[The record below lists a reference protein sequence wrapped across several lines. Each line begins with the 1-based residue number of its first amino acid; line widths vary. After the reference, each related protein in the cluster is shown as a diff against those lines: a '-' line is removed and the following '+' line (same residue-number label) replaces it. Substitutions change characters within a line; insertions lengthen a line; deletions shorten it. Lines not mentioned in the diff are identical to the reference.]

1 MALEFLQIVLGLLL
15 IFVLPGVALIKAMF
29 PRPGELDQE
38 YNGIYVLALGMTTS
52 VCITILV
59 GFVLGS
65 LPVKD
70 DGTGYFDR
78 PLIIGSLVSMA

>member
-1 MALEFLQIVLGLLL
+1 M
-15 IFVLPGVALIKAMF
+15 LIKAMF

-52 VCITILV
+52 VCLTILV

-65 LPVKD
+65 LPVEED
-70 DGTGYFDR
+70 QTGYFDR
-78 PLIIGSLVSMA
+78 PYIIGSLVGLTLAGSRCPSTPPVRPGATTS